1 MAFSNSANR
10 LVEMQRC
17 AIYRLPISEAC

>member
-17 AIYRLPISEAC
+17 AIYRLPISVPN